1 MQALVKPLELYYP
14 VKDPINQT
22 NLFGANPAQYAP
34 LGQKGHPGND
44 FESVSGTPL
53 YAPCDGDAFYTTDKY
68 GGDGI
73 WIRTPNNAS
82 PQYNVILWH
91 MWPKGSAQY
100 PFQIPT
106 DGSVTPVKAGQ
117 LLGYTDNSGAPV
129 ESTGPHLHLGV
140 IPCDDTGAALNP
152 NNGFD
157 GCVDPA
163 PFFNGEYAEDIA
175 VKAAVVEKSSQV
187 VELISTAT
195 DAQIPHQDKLAL
207 LTQIETFLRSLI

>member
-1 MQALVKPLELYYP
+1 MQSLIKPLELFFP
-14 VKDPINQT
+14 VKDPINKT
-22 NLFGANPAQYAP
+22 NLFGANPAQYKV
-34 LGQKGHPGND
+34 LGQSGHPGND
-44 FESVSGTPL
+44 FESVSGTPCF
-53 YAPCDGDAFYTTDKY
+53 APCDGDAFYTSDKF

-91 MWPKGSAQY
+91 MWPKGSEQY
-100 PFQIPT
+100 PFKIPT

-140 IPCDDTGAALNP
+140 MPCDETGGALHAD
-152 NNGFD
+152 NGFN
-157 GCVDPA
+157 GCVNPS
-163 PFFNGEYAEDIA
+163 PFFNGEFAEDIA
-175 VKAAVVEKSSQV
+175 VKEQVVAKSAQV
-187 VELISTAT
+187 VELLSTAT
-195 DAQIPHQDKLAL
+195 DAQIPHQAKFDI